1 MKLNRM
7 RRLLPARFRA
17 LYLAP
22 VLALVALLAWSLAS
36 PMGASPDDDYHLVS
50 TWCANSARTA
60 ECAPGTSAT
69 SRVVPEALVRAPCFA
84 HEPKISGACQ
94 KTAFNLDPTPT
105 ELTERGNFQGAYP
118 PLYYATMNLF
128 TGPNILLS
136 VFIMRVVSVL
146 LFLGLTVALF
156 LLLPRD
162 RKPTLVWGWAIS
174 TVPLGLFLIASNN
187 PSGWAI
193 TGIGSAW
200 IALLGYFETSGRRKI
215 GLGIVFG
222 IAALMAAGSRG
233 DSAIYLILAIAA
245 VIFLAFRREKT
256 FYLDSILPLALV
268 IVAVVFF
275 LSARQTLSGIEGF
288 SGVEG
293 FSGGSGQ
300 ANSVNPSTTATD
312 TVNPLG
318 LLFSNL
324 ANVQSLWA
332 GVLGSWGLGWFDT
345 PMPAIV
351 AMGSL
356 ASFVGIVFVSL
367 GWLTWRKG
375 LVMAGIGVV
384 LWVLPVY
391 VLTKGLDPVGVEVQP
406 RYLLPIIVM
415 LAGVAMLSARGRP
428 VRVTRVQWILVAS
441 ALTLAQALALY
452 FTMRRFVNGGAPGGF
467 YLDSNIKWWWDIPF
481 SPMLVLALGSLAY
494 GGLVFI
500 VLREVTAL
508 ATTEAPAR
516 EVELSRG

>member
-1 MKLNRM
+1 
-7 RRLLPARFRA
+7 
-17 LYLAP
+17 
-22 VLALVALLAWSLAS
+22 
-36 PMGASPDDDYHLVS
+36 
-50 TWCANSARTA
+50 
-60 ECAPGTSAT
+60 
-69 SRVVPEALVRAPCFA
+69 
-84 HEPKISGACQ
+84 
-94 KTAFNLDPTPT
+94 
-105 ELTERGNFQGAYP
+105 
-118 PLYYATMNLF
+118 
-128 TGPNILLS
+128 
-136 VFIMRVVSVL
+136 
-146 LFLGLTVALF
+146 
-156 LLLPRD
+156 
-162 RKPTLVWGWAIS
+162 
-174 TVPLGLFLIASNN
+174 
-187 PSGWAI
+187 
-193 TGIGSAW
+193 
-200 IALLGYFETSGRRKI
+200 
-215 GLGIVFG
+215 
-222 IAALMAAGSRG
+222 MAAGSRG